1 MLLFS
6 RLVTL
11 RGSPRQTL
19 SWATR
24 MTEYVNERSGLDVS
38 LWSSTFGAPLGT
50 MAWTA
55 MVESQ
60 VALAD
65 GANKLLVDDGYFDLL
80 EEAADL
86 VATPGEDSL
95 RELIHG
101 QPGERAPIG
110 AVATITTAI
119 ALVDQMA
126 DAVGW
131 SVAIAQH
138 VTEISATPV
147 SVLTNVYG
155 QMGQIT
161 WIGVQPDLAAAEAA
175 RTTIGSDADYLG
187 RLAATKELFLPGS
200 GHVSNAVRVA

>member
-19 SWATR
+19 PWATR
-24 MTEYVNERSGLDVS
+24 MTEYVNERSGLEVS
-38 LWSSTFGAPLGT
+38 LWSSTFGSPLGT

-55 MVESQ
+55 LVESQ

-65 GANKLLVDDGYFDLL
+65 GASKLLVDDGYFDLL

-86 VATPGEDSL
+86 VAAPGEDSL

-101 QPGERAPIG
+101 QPGERPPIG

-126 DAVGW
+126 DAIGW
-131 SVAIAQH
+131 SVDIAQH
-138 VTEISATPV
+138 VTDISGTPV

-175 RTTIGSDADYLG
+175 RTAINADAGYLS
-187 RLAATKELFLPGS
+187 RIAATKELFMPGS
-200 GHVSNAVRVA
+200 GHVGNAVRMA